1 MARNPK
7 LSLLGMLHRSLV
19 HRRARSLSALVAMT
33 VSAGVATALLTL
45 YADLDAKLHKEF
57 RSFGANIVITAP
69 ATAPLRPD
77 ALTKVREAAGP
88 DTVAAEFAYAVATTD
103 RGTPVVVAGTDFA
116 AARRLNSW
124 WQVDTWPNQATAPK
138 QSGVPE
144 QAVAP
149 ENRVPQVRTLGPGAI
164 PPSNPSIEP
173 TALLG
178 QRAAN
183 FVADEKSVT
192 LTFANHPITLH
203 GSGRLRTGGDEDS
216 RIYIPLPTFTAWTG
230 VSPTVIELQVPGDTA
245 KVESTITRLKQ
256 DLPELQIQPVRQ
268 LVEGESKIVDRTHA
282 LMYGAV
288 LLIALT
294 VAVSVLATL
303 SASVLERR
311 RDFALMKALGGS
323 QAQLMSIFLLEALA
337 LAITGVAVGFLA
349 GSAAAWAISE
359 TNFHTA
365 TLPHLSVLPLVLL
378 LNLVI
383 AAMAA
388 LFPLRVLRGL
398 QPAALLKG
406 E

>member
-1 MARNPK
+1 MLK
-7 LSLLGMLHRSLV
+7 LSLISMLRRSLV
-19 HRRARSLSALVAMT
+19 HRRARSLSALIAMT

-57 RSFGANIVITAP
+57 RSFGANVVITAP
-69 ATAPLRPD
+69 ATALLRPD
-77 ALTKVREAAGP
+77 ALTKVRQAAGP
-88 DTVAAEFAYAVATTD
+88 DALAAEFAYAVATTD

-116 AARRLNSW
+116 AARRLNGW
-124 WQVDTWPNQATAPK
+124 WQVDAWPIT
-138 QSGVPE
+138 PE
-144 QAVAP
+144 
-149 ENRVPQVRTLGPGAI
+149 
-164 PPSNPSIEP
+164 

-183 FVADEKSVT
+183 FVADQRSIT
-192 LTFANHPITLH
+192 LTFAGHPITLH
-203 GSGRLRTGGDEDS
+203 GAGSLRTGGDEDS
-216 RIYIPLPTFTAWTG
+216 RIYIPLSAFTAWTG
-230 VSPTVIELQVPGDTA
+230 VTPTVIELQVPGGSA
-245 KVESTITRLKQ
+245 KVEATIGRLKQ

-323 QAQLMSIFLLEALA
+323 QTQLMAIFLLEAVI
-337 LAITGVAVGFLA
+337 LAIAGVAAGFLA

-359 TNFHTA
+359 GNFHTA

-378 LNLVI
+378 LNLAI
-383 AAMAA
+383 ATMAA

>member
-1 MARNPK
+1 MAA
-7 LSLLGMLHRSLV
+7 LSFIGMLRRSLV
-19 HRRARSLSALVAMT
+19 HRRARSLSALIAMT

-69 ATAPLRPD
+69 ANTTLRPD
-77 ALTKVREAAGP
+77 ALDKVIQAVGP
-88 DTVAAEFAYAVATTD
+88 DAPAAEFAYAVATTD
-103 RGTPVVVAGTDFA
+103 KGTPVVVAGADFA
-116 AARRLNSW
+116 AVRRLNAW
-124 WQVDTWPNQATAPK
+124 WQVDAWPPPTATDA
-138 QSGVPE
+138 
-144 QAVAP
+144 
-149 ENRVPQVRTLGPGAI
+149 
-164 PPSNPSIEP
+164 
-173 TALLG
+173 ALLG

-183 FVADEKSVT
+183 FVSDRSAIA
-192 LTFANHPITLH
+192 LTFAGHPITLH
-203 GSGRLRTGGDEDS
+203 STGQLKTGGDEDS
-216 RIYIPLPTFTAWTG
+216 RIYIPLAAFTSWTG
-230 VSPTVIELQVPGDTA
+230 VKPSVIELQVSGNTA
-245 KVESTITRLKQ
+245 TVEAAIARLKQ
-256 DLPELQIQPVRQ
+256 DMPELQVQPVRQ

-323 QAQLMSIFLLEALA
+323 QMQLMGMFLLEALV
-337 LAITGVAVGFLA
+337 LAIAGVAVGFVV

-359 TNFHTA
+359 GNFHTA
-365 TLPHLSVLPLVLL
+365 ALPHLSVLPLVLL
-378 LNLVI
+378 LNIAI

-388 LFPLRVLRGL
+388 LFPARVLRGL